1 MSQKVS
7 TFSSSKY
14 THTVVQ
20 PSFLP
25 SCKAFSSSQIKS
37 SFHLAMSPL
46 SSLPLAPGNI
56 FILLPVAVN
65 LPSSR
70 DLTEHSY
77 ICSFALAQCPQSS
90 SSCSTIRM
98 SCRFTAEYCSTMHLR
113 HMRHVVLIHPLSM
126 DIRVRR
132 DFLKTALEGVC
143 MVRRGARTGWRR
155 RGWGRHDIKCKGKG
169 RSAVLRRDAS

>member
-20 PSFLP
+20 QSFLP
-25 SCKAFSSSQIKS
+25 NSKAFSSSQIKN
-37 SFHLAMSPL
+37 SFHLAMCPL
-46 SSLPLAPGNI
+46 SSLPLAPGNV

-77 ICSFALAQCPQSS
+77 MCSFALAQCPQSS

-98 SCRFTAEYCSTMHLR
+98 SCRFTAEYCSTVHL
-113 HMRHVVLIHPLSM
+113 RHVVLIHPLSM

-132 DFLKTALEGVC
+132 GFLKTALEGVC

-155 RGWGRHDIKCKGKG
+155 RGRGRHDITCKGKG
-169 RSAVLRRDAS
+169 RSAVLCRDAS